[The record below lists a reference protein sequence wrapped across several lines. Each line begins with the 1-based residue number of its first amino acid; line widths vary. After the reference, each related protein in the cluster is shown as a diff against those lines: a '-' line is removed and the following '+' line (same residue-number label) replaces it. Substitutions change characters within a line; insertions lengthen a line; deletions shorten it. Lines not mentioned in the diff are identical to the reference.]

1 MVKNVDEHP
10 RMWHKGVVNKSPFF
24 KTLGIMILFG
34 ISAYIFISQEKVFA
48 SATMTFDSQGTWII
62 NGKREF
68 IWYTHGI
75 PRPEGHTPFDETDW
89 EKAANYYHINVIAG
103 GEANKVD
110 ELGQKY
116 GIYIIQGRPFLKY
129 RYDNPWTPQANDGWD
144 NAEAKAQVREINK
157 RPTRLYFWASEEN
170 VLSADSMLFDGYD
183 YLHNDFPNDPAHI
196 NFTNIADQYARQ
208 RTNLTDFIART
219 KAALLTSHVGNHKA
233 NTQAMVKL
241 RDEIPSLKAVHIT
254 IRGWGEYGGNGPDP
268 NVGFNESKMELDVF
282 QSIVA
287 GINGVAFWEL
297 DSTPDH
303 YAGKYGEVIARVGT
317 YIHTIKPGIVA
328 PNRIY
333 KDSYMV
339 GHGQDNKWYVV
350 ATPTSKALTVPGL
363 PKNTKFERLFYGSGT
378 VTTDSQ
384 GKLTDNS
391 GLPIRIF
398 RQVGTVPPT
407 VTVTATPT
415 VIEGSADL
423 NADGEVDTQDWT
435 ILKNNFGKTG
445 TSGWIK
451 SDILRNGRVDIFDY
465 GVLLEQYGQ

>member
-1 MVKNVDEHP
+1 MKLSVRCQILVS
-10 RMWHKGVVNKSPFF
+10 VLFV
-24 KTLGIMILFG
+24 GIVFLIL
-34 ISAYIFISQEKVFA
+34 ATEPVFA
-48 SATMTFDSQGTWII
+48 SASMKFDSQGTWII

-89 EKAANYYHINVIAG
+89 EKAANQYHINVIAG
-103 GEANKVD
+103 GEAKKVD
-110 ELGQKY
+110 ELGAKY

-129 RYDNPWTPQANDGWD
+129 RYDNPWTPTANDGWD
-144 NAEAKAQVREINK
+144 NPEAKAQVRDINA

-170 VLSADSMLFDGYD
+170 VLSANSMLFDGYD

-208 RTNLTDFIART
+208 RTNLTDFLART
-219 KAALLTSHVGNHKA
+219 KAALLTSHVGDHKA

-241 RDEIPSLKAVHIT
+241 RDEIPTLKAVHIT
-254 IRGWGEYGGNGPDP
+254 IRGWGEYGGNGTDP
-268 NVGFNESKMELDVF
+268 NVGFREDEMELDIF

-297 DSTPDH
+297 DSTPDR

-333 KDSYMV
+333 KDAYMASR
-339 GHGQDNKWYVV
+339 GQDNKWYVV
-350 ATPTSKALTVPGL
+350 ATPAGKNLTVTGL

-378 VTTDSQ
+378 ITTDAQ
-384 GKLTDNS
+384 GKLVDNS
-391 GLPIRIF
+391 GLPIRIL
-398 RQVGTVPPT
+398 RQMGTVPPT
-407 VTVTATPT
+407 ITITQTPT
-415 VIEGSADL
+415 TIAPSADL
-423 NADGEVDTQDWT
+423 NQDGSVNSQDWS

-445 TSGWIK
+445 SSGWIRADVIK
-451 SDILRNGRVDIFDY
+451 NGKVDIFDY
-465 GVLLEQYGQ
+465 GILLEQYE